1 MSHDRVSYEEVEPV
15 AEGMHF
21 LRDPLNCEQL
31 GLTVVEVGPDWTG
44 KEHDHS
50 GDGQEEIYLLLDG
63 AATLTV
69 EGEAMEL
76 SPGEA
81 VRVDPDA
88 TRQLEIT
95 EESRMVIAGAD

>member
-1 MSHDRVSYEEVEPV
+1 MSHDRANYEEVEPV

-21 LRDPLNCEQL
+21 LRDPLDCERL

-44 KEHDHS
+44 KEHDHA
-50 GDGQEEIYLLLDG
+50 GNGQEEVYLLLDG

-69 EGEAMEL
+69 EGEAVEL

-81 VRVDPDA
+81 VRVDPEA
-88 TRQLEIT
+88 TRQLEVT
-95 EESRMVIAGAD
+95 EESRMVIAGAG